1 MRQNNVRCSSGFLVL
16 AVGDS
21 GKTMVC
27 ELWSAFWLTVS
38 GLHTATFV
46 EAALE
51 LCCVAERP
59 NAECSVSV
67 LCEVCCSL
75 ALRFGVPSVG
85 FRCVPSSKL
94 RCPQF
99 EIPVSPVR
107 GFCVS
112 RVQGLCVSSLRF
124 PCLQFEFP
132 ACLPFKVRLSP
143 AWGSCVSNFRLP
155 CIQSEVPASPVWGSW
170 VSSLRLPFLQ
180 FEEYVFTLIFP
191 CLQFGGPVSPV
202 RNSCVS
208 RFRVMNNSHFLHGD

>member
-1 MRQNNVRCSSGFLVL
+1 MQLRFSRLGGRRQWEDDGLRTVVRVLTDGKRVAYGDVCGGGF
-16 AVGDS
+16 
-21 GKTMVC
+21 
-27 ELWSAFWLTVS
+27 
-38 GLHTATFV
+38 
-46 EAALE
+46 
-51 LCCVAERP
+51 RI
-59 NAECSVSV
+59 V

-143 AWGSCVSNFRLP
+143 A
-155 CIQSEVPASPVWGSW
+155 
-170 VSSLRLPFLQ
+170 
-180 FEEYVFTLIFP
+180 
-191 CLQFGGPVSPV
+191 
-202 RNSCVS
+202 
-208 RFRVMNNSHFLHGD
+208 